1 MSDPFAPPPRSL
13 SLDGVSVM
21 LAMPTHRDLH
31 PRTVAALVQTQAT
44 LTARGVRHS
53 IELDYGGSVVHHART
68 KMAHRF
74 LKSDHTHIFWID
86 SDMDWIPEALVRVLA
101 LSTVMDMVA
110 GAYRAKQEPPLF
122 MVNLVKGQAVEANE
136 WGCLPFK
143 GLGMGFCAMQREVVE
158 AVAEISPRKRFHN
171 VEGSVAHVFAYR
183 EDHID
188 DDEPAQGEDMGF
200 FAKAAELG
208 YQLWVDP
215 TLTLGHIGPH
225 VFSGCLRSILE
236 QSVAPDSQVS
246 DAA

>member
-1 MSDPFAPPPRSL
+1 MSDPFAPAPRTL

-31 PRTVAALVQTQAT
+31 PRTVAAITQTQA
-44 LTARGVRHS
+44 LFIERGVPLS
-53 IELDYGGSVVHHART
+53 IELDYGGSLVHHART

-74 LKSDHTHIFWID
+74 LQSAHTHLAWID
-86 SDMDWIPEALVRVLA
+86 SDMDWRAPDFVRLVALT
-101 LSTVMDMVA
+101 TVMDMVA

-122 MVNLVKGQAVEANE
+122 MVNLHKGEEIEPNE
-136 WGCLPFK
+136 WGCYPFK

-171 VEGSVAHVFAYR
+171 VEGPVRHIFAFE

-188 DDEPAQGEDMGF
+188 DDEQARGEDMGF
-200 FAKAAELG
+200 FIKAARLG

-215 TLTLGHIGPH
+215 TITLGHIGQH
-225 VFSGCLRSILE
+225 VFSGCLRDILE
-236 QSVAPDSQVS
+236 QAAAAGSSVA
-246 DAA
+246 AAA